1 MFIIDIST
9 SDFNRLRTAYDELS
23 EMLKNEKDLEEKDE
37 YIKAQQVL
45 KEAETE
51 LA

>member
-1 MFIIDIST
+1 MSIFMFLMFFSG
-9 SDFNRLRTAYDELS
+9 RLRAAFDELT

-37 YIKAQQVL
+37 YVKAKEVL
-45 KEAETE
+45 KEAESQ